1 MSDRPEGG
9 DALGEDPLDVGSAGD
24 VAQDDRRRDAG
35 VGELGV
41 HLGCCLRV
49 AADDDDAR
57 ARLAECEGER
67 ATEAAGRSGDDGDLA
82 VEFERVEHG
91 GGCHGRHRDTR
102 AARGGRED
110 ARESEPHADDGPV
123 DGRCWNG
130 PMPEGDTVYLAAR
143 RLDVALVGQVLT
155 RAELRVPAHAT
166 AALAGMA
173 VTENVTWGKHL
184 FTRLD
189 SGFTLHTHLRMD
201 GTWTVLRGGR
211 VAGRMTAP
219 GRDTVRVLLATG
231 GTTVVGE
238 RIPVVELIR
247 SSTEG
252 RVTAPLGPDPLR
264 PDWDLAEAVRRVAA
278 DPDRDLAAVL
288 LDQRCIAG
296 LGNFWV
302 NEPLLPAGLRPADPD
317 RVRRRPRHRPAGRP
331 CPARLGTPAAD
342 VPGHDGGHPSR
353 PDPVDLRPG
362 RRAVPA
368 MRDPGEGAGGPSRR
382 RRAPPDVVVPALPAV
397 AG

>member
-1 MSDRPEGG
+1 
-9 DALGEDPLDVGSAGD
+9 
-24 VAQDDRRRDAG
+24 
-35 VGELGV
+35 
-41 HLGCCLRV
+41 
-49 AADDDDAR
+49 
-57 ARLAECEGER
+57 
-67 ATEAAGRSGDDGDLA
+67 
-82 VEFERVEHG
+82 
-91 GGCHGRHRDTR
+91 
-102 AARGGRED
+102 
-110 ARESEPHADDGPV
+110 
-123 DGRCWNG
+123 
-130 PMPEGDTVYLAAR
+130 MPEGDTVYLAAR

-302 NEPLLPAGLRPADPD
+302 NELCFLRGYDPRTPIAYVDVPATVRLAARALRASALQPQMYQVTTGDTRAGRTQWIYGRADEPCRRCGTRVKVRAARPDDAEHRRTWWCPHCQPLPAD
-317 RVRRRPRHRPAGRP
+317 
-331 CPARLGTPAAD
+331 
-342 VPGHDGGHPSR
+342 
-353 PDPVDLRPG
+353 
-362 RRAVPA
+362 
-368 MRDPGEGAGGPSRR
+368 GEGT
-382 RRAPPDVVVPALPAV
+382 
-397 AG
+397 